1 MKVADAIKKDV
12 LKVARSTSLKK
23 LLELFKDFHALPLI
37 PVVEDEHLIGVV
49 YLDHLLDLLK
59 PQEVKM
65 LKNIP
70 FVEVDED
77 IFDLEPVPAMG
88 DLILVDD
95 IMDAKFICLE
105 DDVSLEDAY
114 KIMCTNNRD
123 QLPVVDK
130 NKKLLGIIGVF
141 DIVRR
146 IFMQKGIL

>member
-146 IFMQKGIL
+146 IFMQKGLL